1 MKLSARVAFVQP
13 FGHPKGLAAFGGGP
27 PRNYNENNT
36 TRRELLHSEFHFWV
50 SSRGFPPQTPAQG
63 CAEARTLKKPA
74 LLLQRAA
81 PHSYSLLDQK
91 NGIFLLVVKRDI

>member
-1 MKLSARVAFVQP
+1 MKFSARVAFVQP

-27 PRNYNENNT
+27 REPTMKTILLVENCSTANFIF
-36 TRRELLHSEFHFWV
+36 LV
-50 SSRGFPPQTPAQG
+50 SSRGFLPQTPAQG
-63 CAEARTLKKPA
+63 CAEARTLEKPA

-91 NGIFLLVVKRDI
+91 NGIFLLIVKRNI